1 MLSLMQLKLLTLI
14 KQYGFVY
21 VDTCLRI
28 ISKDEISTLL
38 RLKYV
43 SKNNNILSLLQK
55 GNEMMEYIKKLVVV
69 GGNNKSKE
77 KAAKTANVAAILM
90 MNNIP
95 SIDRLPIR
103 DENAFVPSNIWRKYR
118 TCIISTSRFLG
129 VLQYNNKRI
138 VVYDVGNGVFA
149 WQGYAEYSHFF
160 RTYGEHE
167 TKADAMLIVCNDGMG
182 LKVAE
187 NIVRHTIWKRK
198 ILIKDNMGYEISKP
212 HKYSRAEITVR
223 TDYDIA
229 LFCEQSEVMEILT
242 AYSNKKYDVI
252 FFREDSVNRC
262 RYISNLHNDLLLYVR
277 AIVEAND
284 MHPYWQYY
292 ISLPE
297 RYCPLLHNFKT
308 KLKERSRLC
317 IF

>member
-21 VDTCLRI
+21 VNTCLRI
-28 ISKDEISTLL
+28 INKTEMSTLL
-38 RLKYV
+38 RLKYI
-43 SKNNNILSLLQK
+43 SKNNDIVSLLQK
-55 GNEMMEYIKKLVVV
+55 GSEMTEYIEKLVVV

-77 KAAKTANVAAILM
+77 KAAKTANIAAILM

-103 DENAFVPSNIWRKYR
+103 DENAFVPSNIWRKFR

-129 VLQYNNKRI
+129 VLQYNYKRI
-138 VVYDVGNGVFA
+138 VLYDVGNGVFE

-182 LKVAE
+182 MTIAE
-187 NIVRHTIWKRK
+187 NIIRHTLWKRNT
-198 ILIKDNMGYEISKP
+198 LIKDYFCCEIPKP
-212 HKYSRAEITVR
+212 QKYSRAEITVR
-223 TDYDIA
+223 TDYEIS
-229 LFCEQSEVMEILT
+229 LFCEQSEVMDILT
-242 AYSNKKYDVI
+242 AYSNKKDGGI
-252 FFREDSVNRC
+252 FFREDVVNRC
-262 RYISNLHNDLLLYVR
+262 RYISNSHNDLLLYIR
-277 AIVEAND
+277 AIIEAND

-292 ISLPE
+292 ISLPK
-297 RYCPLLHNFKT
+297 RYYSLLHNFKT
-308 KLKERSRLC
+308 KLKERSR
-317 IF
+317 